1 LVPLALA
8 LGRWLFL
15 ALLGL
20 FLWQLYR
27 QIARDLERSGP
38 AEAPLPAG
46 PLRLVALAGEGMC
59 APGRSYPLDAAL
71 TLGRADDNSLTIG
84 DPFCSGRHARI
95 DADADGP
102 WIEDLG
108 STNGTWLDG
117 ERLAA
122 HQPVRLRPGMRL
134 DFGATKL
141 RVER

>member
-1 LVPLALA
+1 MVPLALA
-8 LGRWLFL
+8 IGRWLFL

-20 FLWQLYR
+20 FLYQLYR
-27 QIARDLERSGP
+27 QITRDLAASGP
-38 AEAPLPAG
+38 GETPQQRG
-46 PLRLVALAGEGMC
+46 PLVLRALAGEGMC
-59 APGRSYPLDAAL
+59 APGRTYPLDAPL
-71 TLGRADDNSLTIG
+71 SIGRADDNALIIA

-95 DADADGP
+95 DGDADGP

-117 ERLAA
+117 RRLDA
-122 HQPVRLRPGMRL
+122 HQPMRLKEGMRL